1 MIHFGKVLI
10 LIGVFLSLVG
20 VVLIMSDEKLKWFG
34 NLPGDFKINQKNFK
48 IFIPLTS
55 MLLMSILIN
64 VIIVFFKKFLK

>member
-1 MIHFGKVLI
+1 MSKMFIYLGFFLIFTGIIFHYFG
-10 LIGVFLSLVG
+10 
-20 VVLIMSDEKLKWFG
+20 EHLKWFG

-55 MLLMSILIN
+55 MLLVSILIN

>member
-34 NLPGDFKINQKNFK
+34 NLPLDFNYGSDKIRLFLP
-48 IFIPLTS
+48 IGS
-55 MLLMSILIN
+55 MFVLSVLLSVLIN
-64 VIIVFFKKFLK
+64 IILKWFK